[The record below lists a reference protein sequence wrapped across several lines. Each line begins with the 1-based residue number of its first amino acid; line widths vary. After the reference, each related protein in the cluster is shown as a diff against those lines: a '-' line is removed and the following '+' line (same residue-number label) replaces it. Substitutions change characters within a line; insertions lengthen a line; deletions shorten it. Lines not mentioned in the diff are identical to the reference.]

1 MTTIKLSPINNTLQG
16 ITTIANSLLQQ
27 PRHHLVLRLTL
38 ILLFLYGSSTLILD
52 VPLRIVCG
60 LMLVSPALIAHQGL
74 WVLVCG
80 LIWCINAVNWLWID
94 NHQFLISYWCLVCAL
109 AVSSQDTDAVLA
121 WNGRILTGLVFLFAT
136 FWKLLSGEY
145 LNGSFLHYTFLTDDR
160 VATVASLVG
169 GLNPGVLSQNR
180 LLESTLKIM
189 PDSSLS
195 VILETSE
202 ALRVFTLGASYW
214 TLLIEGVVAAA
225 FLLVG
230 LHWLARMRDWLLLL
244 FVATTYFLLPVLG
257 FAYVILIM
265 GLAQC
270 ATNHVGKR
278 LTYLSLL
285 ASLQFAR
292 LPWEQLFS
300 GLQQ

>member
-1 MTTIKLSPINNTLQG
+1 MLPLSWGLVLSELTS
-16 ITTIANSLLQQ
+16 ITHSLLKQ

-52 VPLRIVCG
+52 VPLRILCG
-60 LMLVSPALIAHQGL
+60 LMLISPTLINSQGL
-74 WVLVCG
+74 WVLICG
-80 LIWCINAVNWLWID
+80 FIWCINAVNWLWID

-109 AVSSQDTDAVLA
+109 AVSAKNTDAVLA

-160 VATVASLVG
+160 VQTFASLVG
-169 GLNPGVLSQNR
+169 GLNPGILSQNR
-180 LLESTLKIM
+180 LLESALKVM
-189 PDSSLS
+189 PHSSLS
-195 VILETSE
+195 VTLETSE
-202 ALRVFTLGASYW
+202 ALRAFALGASYW
-214 TLLIEGVVAAA
+214 TLLIEGVVAVA
-225 FLLVG
+225 FLWAG
-230 LHWLARMRDWLLLL
+230 IQWLAHARDWLLLL

-270 ATNHVGKR
+270 STESTGKR
-278 LTYLSLL
+278 LTYLCLF
-285 ASLQFAR
+285 ASLQLAR
-292 LPWEQLFS
+292 LPWEQLVT
-300 GLQQ
+300 

>member
-1 MTTIKLSPINNTLQG
+1 MNVLTPVIK
-16 ITTIANSLLQQ
+16 SLLQQ
-27 PRHHLVLRLTL
+27 PSHHLVLRLTL

-52 VPLRIVCG
+52 VPLRIICG
-60 LMLVSPALIAHQGL
+60 LMLVSPTLITSQGL
-74 WVLVCG
+74 WILICG
-80 LIWCINAVNWLWID
+80 FIWCMNAVNWLWID

-109 AVSSQDTDAVLA
+109 GVSAKNTDAILA

-160 VATVASLVG
+160 VATFASLVG
-169 GLNPGVLSQNR
+169 RLNPGVLSQNR
-180 LLESTLKIM
+180 LLESTLKVM

-195 VILETSE
+195 VTLETSE
-202 ALRVFTLGASYW
+202 ALRTFTLSASYW
-214 TLLIEGVVAAA
+214 TLLIEGAVAAA

-230 LHWLARMRDWLLLL
+230 VHWLARIRDWLLML

-257 FAYVILIM
+257 FAYVIIIM

-270 ATNHVGKR
+270 STNHVGKR
-278 LTYLSLL
+278 LAYLSLF